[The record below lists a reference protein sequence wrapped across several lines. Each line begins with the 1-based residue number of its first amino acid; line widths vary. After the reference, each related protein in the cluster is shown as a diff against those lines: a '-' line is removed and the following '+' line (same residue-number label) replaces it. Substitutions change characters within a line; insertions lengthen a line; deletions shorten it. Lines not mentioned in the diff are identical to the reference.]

1 MHVLLDY
8 GRLLVR
14 LTEYTS
20 DLDFAGKNTL
30 ASIRKNFI
38 SEVFKLPLLQ

>member
-1 MHVLLDY
+1 MHVFLDY
-8 GRLLVR
+8 GRFVVR